1 MRRPSAL
8 IALSVGALLLFVAP
22 PADAAGSATAAFS
35 KSASWD
41 TGYQG
46 AYTVTNGGGTALSGW
61 TVEFDLPSG
70 TTVGSYWDAL
80 LTQSGNHYTFKNREY
95 NGTLAPGAAT
105 TFGWVSTGTGT
116 PTGCRLNGASC
127 TGGSG
132 GDTTPPSVPTGVTV
146 GSASGS
152 SLTVRWTAATDDSGS
167 VAGYEVSRDGG
178 TPVTVTG
185 TSYTATGLTAAT
197 SYSFRVRA
205 KDAAGNLSAYSAA
218 VSGTTTSG
226 GTPPGGGVHTAP
238 YIDMGAWPTPSM
250 PETASASGVTSYT
263 MAFITAS
270 GCKAMW
276 FNAYDPRDGWA
287 KDQIDAIRAGG
298 GDVKVSFGGAS
309 GIELAQACGSV
320 DSLYAEYNA
329 VVNAYNLTYV
339 DFDIEGAATADP
351 ASVTRRSQALARL
364 QQAHPGL
371 RISLTLPV
379 LPEGLTADGLNVVT
393 STRDAGVD
401 LDVVNVMAMDYYRN
415 VDYGDAALQAA
426 QSTFTQLKSLYPGKS
441 DAQVWAMVGVT
452 PMLGQNDDGHVYDQA
467 DARQLVAF
475 AQSRHLG
482 ELAFWE
488 ATRDRNA
495 CTGALYRC
503 TNIAQS
509 PYEFAKIF
517 AAYRG

>member
-8 IALSVGALLLFVAP
+8 LTLFAGLLLLVLAP
-22 PADAAGSATAAFS
+22 PASAAGAPSAAFARTS
-35 KSASWD
+35 TWD
-41 TGYQG
+41 GGYQG
-46 AYTVTNGGGTALSGW
+46 AYTVTNGGSGTLSAW
-61 TVEFDLPSG
+61 RVEFDLPSG

-80 LTQSGNHYTFKNREY
+80 LTRSGNHYTFANRDY
-95 NGTLAPGAAT
+95 NGTLAPGASA
-105 TFGWVSTGTGT
+105 TFGWVSSGTGT
-116 PTGCRLNGASC
+116 PTGCKLDGASC
-127 TGGSG
+127 MGGSST
-132 GDTTPPSVPTGVTV
+132 DSTPPSTPAGVTV
-146 GSASGS
+146 GAATSS
-152 SLTVRWTAATDDSGS
+152 SLTVRWNASTDDSGS

-185 TSYTATGLTAAT
+185 TSYTADGLQAAT

-205 KDAAGNLSAYSAA
+205 RDAAGNVSAYSAA
-218 VSGTTTSG
+218 AAGTTSG
-226 GTPPGGGVHTAP
+226 DGRPDSGGLATAP
-238 YIDMGAWPTPSM
+238 YVDMGAWPTPSM
-250 PETASASGVTSYT
+250 PDMSSASGVKNYT

-287 KDQIDAIRAGG
+287 KDQIDAVRAAG

-320 DSLYAEYNA
+320 DALYAEYDA
-329 VVNAYNLTYV
+329 VVNAYGLTYA

-351 ASVTRRSQALARL
+351 ASVARRSQALARL

-379 LPEGLTADGLNVVT
+379 LPEGLTSDGLNVVR
-393 STRDAGVD
+393 SARDAGVD
-401 LDVVNVMAMDYYRN
+401 VDVVNVMAMDYYRD
-415 VDYGDAALQAA
+415 VDYGDAAVQAA
-426 QSTFTQLKSLYPGKS
+426 RSTFAQLKSLYPGRT
-441 DAQVWAMVGVT
+441 DAQVWGMVGVT
-452 PMLGQNDDGHVYDQA
+452 PMLGQNDDGHLYDQS
-467 DARQLVAF
+467 DARQLVSF
-475 AQSRHLG
+475 AQGEHLG

-495 CTGALYRC
+495 CTGALYKC
-503 TNIAQS
+503 TNIPQS

-517 AAYRG
+517 AGYTG